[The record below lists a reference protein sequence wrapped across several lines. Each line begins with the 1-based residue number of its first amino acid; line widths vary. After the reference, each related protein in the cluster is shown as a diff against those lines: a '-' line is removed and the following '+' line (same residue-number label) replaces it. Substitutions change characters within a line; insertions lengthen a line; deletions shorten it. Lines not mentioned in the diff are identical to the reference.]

1 SQIAIMAEWTL
12 TLGRM
17 NHSHTS
23 EAAPARRLKMARTF
37 AVPSPERC
45 SSSECPTRTVPRKP
59 ALHTSSPRERAPD
72 LLAHSWG
79 KTYLNGVRP
88 LSLSQCVP
96 QQRQVGRVTVTY
108 QGQGLF

>member
-1 SQIAIMAEWTL
+1 MTAKIAIKAGWTL
-12 TLGRM
+12 SLGRM
-17 NHSHTS
+17 SQRPAS

-96 QQRQVGRVTVTY
+96 QERPVG
-108 QGQGLF
+108 